1 MDPTHSSAIPAP
13 MPNAPP
19 ASLSEAATFE
29 ALYRTAWPRV
39 VDYLRF
45 RIGPDDAADL
55 AAEVFVRAWKARAQ
69 YSPDRGEPEAWLW
82 GIARN
87 AARDHRRASRP
98 PMDLDD
104 AAAVADVAEHDARV
118 EATARVAAALA
129 MLEPIDRDIV
139 ALRFGG
145 GLPFRE
151 VGAAV
156 GLAEAAAA
164 TRLHRAI
171 KRLRSL
177 LEETER

>member
-1 MDPTHSSAIPAP
+1 MPTTLRSSAQ
-13 MPNAPP
+13 
-19 ASLSEAATFE
+19 FE

-45 RIGPDDAADL
+45 RIGPDDAADV

-69 YSPDRGEPEAWLW
+69 YAPDRGEPEAWLW

-87 AARDHRRASRP
+87 AARDHRRAPRP
-98 PMDLDD
+98 PIDLD
-104 AAAVADVAEHDARV
+104 AVADVADASLAEHGAGV
-118 EATARVAAALA
+118 EATARVAVALA

-156 GLAEAAAA
+156 GLTEAAAA